1 MSVQDT
7 KAVELSMGHI
17 RSSSVSLVAEATSN
31 MNSEHK
37 ISKVQIYED
46 LCRYEDIL
54 GKLVES
60 VDRFK
65 PNLEIA
71 KDLIRTDESL
81 FNNVKLLAD
90 YDKIDL
96 DLRKIDKDSEELDSK
111 TRKIL
116 EILNECHDELS
127 ALPMLEQVEFEKKTI
142 LQQRSKIN
150 STALLDYATK
160 LSKFTR
166 IPPTF
171 DKGTVGPNNFIWP
184 AEDALRRGMLAMAS
198 LHSKELTRIPGEE
211 EQGAEEVPNDTLSQ
225 NGRQKEKK
233 ESRENSPENL
243 PAKDS
248 FIFNGAANKDTEQAG
263 DDKDK
268 TEEDNNEDALDLDL
282 DLFDPEDF

>member
-7 KAVELSMGHI
+7 KAVEFPMNQI
-17 RSSSVSLVAEATSN
+17 RSSSVSLVAEATSS

-37 ISKVQIYED
+37 SSKVQLYED

-71 KDLIRTDESL
+71 KDLIKTDESL

-96 DLRKIDKDSEELDSK
+96 NLRKIDKDSEELDSK

-211 EQGAEEVPNDTLSQ
+211 EQETEEVPTDTLSQ
-225 NGRQKEKK
+225 PQKEKK
-233 ESRENSPENL
+233 ESSENSPQNS
-243 PAKDS
+243 PTKDS
-248 FIFNGAANKDTEQAG
+248 FIFNGIANKDTDQA
-263 DDKDK
+263 DNDKDK
-268 TEEDNNEDALDLDL
+268 IEEDNNEDALDLDL

>member
-7 KAVELSMGHI
+7 KAVEFPMNQI
-17 RSSSVSLVAEATSN
+17 RSSSVSLVAEATSS

-37 ISKVQIYED
+37 SSKVQLYED

-71 KDLIRTDESL
+71 KDLIKTDESL

-96 DLRKIDKDSEELDSK
+96 NLRKIDKDSEELDSK

-127 ALPMLEQVEFEKKTI
+127 ALPMLEPVSYTH
-142 LQQRSKIN
+142 
-150 STALLDYATK
+150 LDVYK
-160 LSKFTR
+160 
-166 IPPTF
+166 
-171 DKGTVGPNNFIWP
+171 
-184 AEDALRRGMLAMAS
+184 
-198 LHSKELTRIPGEE
+198 
-211 EQGAEEVPNDTLSQ
+211 
-225 NGRQKEKK
+225 RQM
-233 ESRENSPENL
+233 
-243 PAKDS
+243 
-248 FIFNGAANKDTEQAG
+248 
-263 DDKDK
+263 
-268 TEEDNNEDALDLDL
+268 
-282 DLFDPEDF
+282 

>member
-198 LHSKELTRIPGEE
+198 LHSKELTRMPGEE

-243 PAKDS
+243 PVKDS